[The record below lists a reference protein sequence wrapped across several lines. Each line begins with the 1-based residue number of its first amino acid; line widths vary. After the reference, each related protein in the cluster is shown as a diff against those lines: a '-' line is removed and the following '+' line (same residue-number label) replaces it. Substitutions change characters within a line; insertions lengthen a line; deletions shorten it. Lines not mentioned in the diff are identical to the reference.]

1 MWVSS
6 AVARTACNFCCLVN
20 SFSTYNCLLPLTLQ
34 YIYSLSFTDF
44 NFQEGLLN
52 GLADMGFQ
60 KPSPIQ
66 EQAIPIIQSGKDL
79 VACAQTGTGKTAAF
93 MLPLLDNIAK
103 SEKDDLEVLVIVP
116 TRELAIQ
123 IDQQIQ
129 GFSYHVSVSSAAIY
143 GGGDGATWDQQ
154 RHSLLEGVNI
164 IIATPGRLIAQLQS
178 GIVSLKTV
186 KHVVLDEADRMLD
199 MGFYDDIVKILRY
212 LPTVRQTIMF
222 SATMPPKMRNL
233 AKQLMLNPEELNIA
247 ISKPASGIKQLAYMV
262 WKTNKNILVQHL
274 LSKDAYNSIII
285 FTSTKEEVKK
295 LERDLTKLGLNLKG
309 FHSDLDQEER
319 EEIMRNFRNK
329 QLQLLIG
336 TDILSRGIDVEGID
350 LVINMEVPGD
360 PENYIHRIGRTA
372 RASTEG
378 TAITFIS
385 DDDQYKFFKIESLIG
400 KEIEKLPTP
409 IEIGDS
415 PSYNPETKKKKVFKR
430 KHK

>member
-6 AVARTACNFCCLVN
+6 AVARSACIFRYVLHTFV
-20 SFSTYNCLLPLTLQ
+20 FSTVYHHQHLFSLT
-34 YIYSLSFTDF
+34 FADF
-44 NFQEGLLN
+44 NFQEGVINSLS
-52 GLADMGFQ
+52 DMGFQ

-66 EQAIPIIQSGKDL
+66 EQAIPVIQSGKDL

-93 MLPLLDNIAK
+93 MLPLLDNLART
-103 SEKDDLEVLVIVP
+103 EPDGLEVLVIVP

-129 GFSYHVSVSSAAIY
+129 GFSYHISVSSTAIY

-154 RHSLLEGVNI
+154 RRSLVEGVNI
-164 IIATPGRLIAQLQS
+164 IIATPGRLMAQLQS
-178 GIVSLKTV
+178 GVVSLKTV

-199 MGFYDDIVKILRY
+199 MGFYDDIVKILKY

-233 AKQLMLNPEELNIA
+233 AKQLMLDPVEVNIA
-247 ISKPASGIKQLAYMV
+247 ISKPASGIKQQAYLV
-262 WKTNKNILVQHL
+262 WKTNKNKLVQHL
-274 LSKDAYNSIII
+274 LSKDAYSSIII

-295 LERDLTKLGLNLKG
+295 LERDLSKLGLNLKG
-309 FHSDLDQEER
+309 FHSDLEQEER

-336 TDILSRGIDVEGID
+336 TDILSRGIDIEGID

-400 KEIEKLPTP
+400 REIEKLNTP
-409 IEIGDS
+409 SEIGDS
-415 PSYNPETKKKKVFKR
+415 PVYSPEIKKKKVFYKKR
-430 KHK
+430 KK

>member
-1 MWVSS
+1 
-6 AVARTACNFCCLVN
+6 
-20 SFSTYNCLLPLTLQ
+20 
-34 YIYSLSFTDF
+34 
-44 NFQEGLLN
+44 
-52 GLADMGFQ
+52 MGFQ

-93 MLPLLDNIAK
+93 MLPLLDNIAV
-103 SEKDDLEVLVIVP
+103 SETDGLEVLVIVP

-129 GFSYHVSVSSAAIY
+129 GFSYHISVSSTAIY

-154 RHSLLEGVNI
+154 RRSLVEGVNI
-164 IIATPGRLIAQLQS
+164 IIATPGRLMAQLQS
-178 GIVSLKTV
+178 GVVSLKTV

-199 MGFYDDIVKILRY
+199 MGFYDDIVRILKY

-233 AKQLMLNPEELNIA
+233 AKQLMLNPVEVNIA

-262 WKTNKNILVQHL
+262 WKANKNVLVQHL

-295 LERDLTKLGLNLKG
+295 LERDLSKLGLNLKG

-336 TDILSRGIDVEGID
+336 TDILSRGIDIEGID

-400 KEIEKLPTP
+400 REIEKLATP

-415 PSYNPETKKKKVFKR
+415 PSYNPEIKKKKVFKR

>member
-1 MWVSS
+1 
-6 AVARTACNFCCLVN
+6 
-20 SFSTYNCLLPLTLQ
+20 
-34 YIYSLSFTDF
+34 LSFTDF

>member
-1 MWVSS
+1 MTF
-6 AVARTACNFCCLVN
+6 A
-20 SFSTYNCLLPLTLQ
+20 
-34 YIYSLSFTDF
+34 DF

-52 GLADMGFQ
+52 SLVDMGFQ

-93 MLPLLDNIAK
+93 MLPLLDNIAV
-103 SEKDDLEVLVIVP
+103 SETDGLEVLVIVP

-129 GFSYHVSVSSAAIY
+129 GFSYHISVSSTAIY

-154 RHSLLEGVNI
+154 RRSLVEGVNI
-164 IIATPGRLIAQLQS
+164 IIATPGRLMAQLQS
-178 GIVSLKTV
+178 GVVSLKTV

-199 MGFYDDIVKILRY
+199 MGFYDDIVRILKY

-233 AKQLMLNPEELNIA
+233 AKQLMLNPVEVNIA

-262 WKTNKNILVQHL
+262 WKANKNVLVQHL

-295 LERDLTKLGLNLKG
+295 LERDLSKLGLNLKG

-336 TDILSRGIDVEGID
+336 TDILSRGIDIEGID

-400 KEIEKLPTP
+400 REIEKLATP

-415 PSYNPETKKKKVFKR
+415 PSYNPEIKKKKVFKR